1 MKQEE
6 VLFFLGSIVI
16 VVFAWI
22 AFTLIH
28 NSLTSTISQEVTQ
41 AIIPIAPT
49 FDMKT
54 ITKMHAKPTVVP
66 QNSIQPPSQT
76 SIVVTTAPTVVPTEQ
91 PLQPIATSS
100 GQTATTG
107 GSLK

>member
-6 VLFFLGSIVI
+6 VLFFLGSIVV

-22 AFTLIH
+22 TFTIIH
-28 NSLTSTISQEVTQ
+28 NSLTSTISQEVSQ

-49 FDMKT
+49 FDAKT
-54 ITKMHAKPTVVP
+54 IAKMQALPTVTA

-76 SIVVTTAPTVVPTEQ
+76 AIVVTTAPTVA
-91 PLQPIATSS
+91 PITQSLATPS
-100 GQTATTG
+100 GTATTG
-107 GSLK
+107 GTLR